1 MFLKKINSIR
11 HTLAFRLT
19 LWYAGI
25 FMLTSCVAF
34 LFFYLL
40 ITSVIRQRTDQDL
53 LAEARTLSSILR
65 LQGIAAVKR
74 QIIFEAQA
82 AGEKKIFFRLLSP
95 DGQEFSSSNM
105 SYWRDIG
112 VEKAAIKRLIGEN
125 QPVLN
130 TVSLPDRKHKI
141 RLLYAIV
148 GRNMILQLGQSM
160 ENYTRFIEAF
170 RKIFVTTMASLFVFA
185 AIVGWFMA
193 RRALVGVEAVTRTAR
208 QISERSL
215 KERVPVKKYPDE
227 IDQLAITF
235 NQMLDRIQI
244 LVTGIR
250 EMSDNIAHDLK
261 SPITRIRGISEVSL
275 TAGASEKEYENMA
288 ASTIEECDR
297 LLDMINTMLVI
308 SRTEAG
314 VNKLDAEKLDIGSV
328 VRDACELF
336 QAPAEDKELKLICNV
351 AGSFSITGD
360 NRLIQRMIA
369 NLLDNAIKYT
379 PAAGS
384 IEVTVDDLKND
395 AVAVSVTDSG
405 IGISKEDLP
414 RIFERFYRCD
424 PSRSEAGIG
433 LGLSFARAIARAH
446 GGDIKV
452 ASEPN
457 RGSIF
462 TVTLPKTGC

>member
-1 MFLKKINSIR
+1 
-11 HTLAFRLT
+11 
-19 LWYAGI
+19 
-25 FMLTSCVAF
+25 
-34 LFFYLL
+34 
-40 ITSVIRQRTDQDL
+40 
-53 LAEARTLSSILR
+53 
-65 LQGIAAVKR
+65 
-74 QIIFEAQA
+74 
-82 AGEKKIFFRLLSP
+82 
-95 DGQEFSSSNM
+95 
-105 SYWRDIG
+105 
-112 VEKAAIKRLIGEN
+112 
-125 QPVLN
+125 
-130 TVSLPDRKHKI
+130 
-141 RLLYAIV
+141 
-148 GRNMILQLGQSM
+148 
-160 ENYTRFIEAF
+160 
-170 RKIFVTTMASLFVFA
+170 
-185 AIVGWFMA
+185 
-193 RRALVGVEAVTRTAR
+193 
-208 QISERSL
+208 
-215 KERVPVKKYPDE
+215 
-227 IDQLAITF
+227 
-235 NQMLDRIQI
+235 
-244 LVTGIR
+244 
-250 EMSDNIAHDLK
+250 
-261 SPITRIRGISEVSL
+261 
-275 TAGASEKEYENMA
+275 
-288 ASTIEECDR
+288 
-297 LLDMINTMLVI
+297 MINTMLVI